1 MINSCVAAPK
11 ISALS
16 KAIKKSTLK
25 VTPTSP
31 PTISTS
37 RKTAFELCT
46 ETLSEI
52 ERLSKESKRESDAK
66 HRVIKGQIAFVKTL
80 LHEMEPLLQAKT
92 DVLTNENENA
102 LA

>member
-1 MINSCVAAPK
+1 MCVATPK

-16 KAIKKSTLK
+16 KAIQKSTLK
-25 VTPTSP
+25 VKPTNP
-31 PTISTS
+31 PTILTS

-66 HRVIKGQIAFVKTL
+66 HRVIKGQIDFVKTL
-80 LHEMEPLLQAKT
+80 LRDMEPLLQVKQQ
-92 DVLTNENENA
+92 DVDKKNEDA
-102 LA
+102 

>member
-1 MINSCVAAPK
+1 MK
-11 ISALS
+11 
-16 KAIKKSTLK
+16 
-25 VTPTSP
+25 PTNP
-31 PTISTS
+31 PTIATS

-66 HRVIKGQIAFVKTL
+66 HRVIKGQIDFVKTL
-80 LHEMEPLLQAKT
+80 LRDMEPLLQVRQQ
-92 DVLTNENENA
+92 DVDQKNDDA